1 MIADIQPFIQ
11 ELAERAGELAMEFFN
26 GIRPNEVHSKATAKD
41 LVSTADGQ
49 VEELLIRMIRSRFP
63 DHGVF
68 GEESGKSMD
77 DAEYRWVIDP
87 IDGTQSFVKQHYYF
101 SISIALQR
109 NRETIAGAV
118 YAPAVKQFFYAEKGR
133 GAFLNGNQIH
143 VSGCSVLEEAAC
155 VTGFGYLRSNTD
167 YDGLPMFCEIVP
179 QLRDIKRCGSAALDL
194 CNVAKGTFELFWEYN
209 LNLYDVA
216 AGVLI
221 AEEAGAI
228 VRDFAGGTEVPE
240 KGIVVSNPAL
250 MEKFLEISKK
260 Y

>member
-1 MIADIQPFIQ
+1 MDGIQVFMQ
-11 ELAERAGELAMEFFN
+11 ELAEKAGALAMEFFN
-26 GIRPNEVHSKATAKD
+26 GIRPNEVYSKATAKD

-49 VEELLIRMIRSRFP
+49 VEALLTRMIRERFP

-68 GEESGKSMD
+68 GEESGKNND

-87 IDGTQSFVKQHYYF
+87 IDGTQSFVKQHVYF

-109 NRETIAGAV
+109 NKETIAGAV
-118 YAPAVKQFFYAEKGR
+118 YAPALKQFFFAELGKG
-133 GAFLNGNQIH
+133 ASLNGNPIH
-143 VSGCSVLEEAAC
+143 AAGCSALEESAC
-155 VTGFGYLRSNTD
+155 VTGFGYLRGNTA

-194 CNVAKGTFELFWEYN
+194 CNVAKGTFDAFWEYS
-209 LNLYDVA
+209 LQLYDIA

-221 AEEAGAI
+221 AREAGAEI
-228 VRDFAGGTEVPE
+228 CDFSGGDKFPE
-240 KGIVVSNPAL
+240 NGILVANPVL
-250 MEKFLEISKK
+250 LQEFVKITSK